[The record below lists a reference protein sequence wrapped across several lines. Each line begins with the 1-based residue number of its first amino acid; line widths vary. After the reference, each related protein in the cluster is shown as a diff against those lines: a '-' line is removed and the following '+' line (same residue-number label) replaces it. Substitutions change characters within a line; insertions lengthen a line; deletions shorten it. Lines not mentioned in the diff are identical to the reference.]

1 MRKLVLTC
9 DSCGQRMQVPRS
21 AIGRTGMCPS
31 CGATIKIRAHNT
43 TTTSPAKRGGMLS
56 GGGNWWRGS
65 GTQPTEDAKRKF
77 GEAVDLFYGGRYAES
92 LAIFDALV
100 QQFPGNPD
108 IENGRQQC
116 LQALRK
122 PQQTFALED
131 NTGRPNVGGGN
142 SAFSGISAGR
152 EGRLDKETVRR
163 IVIEKMLRSPNEAV
177 QLQAADLAAR
187 LLGMIEAEE
196 EDKDEEKKEESVA
209 AEIEDDVA
217 DESEFP
223 EDEVDDADEDIRSS
237 NVVDL

>member
-1 MRKLVLTC
+1 MRKLILTC

-31 CGATIKIRAHNT
+31 CGDTIKIRAHNT
-43 TTTSPAKRGGMLS
+43 TTTSPAKRSGLLS
-56 GGGNWWRGS
+56 GGGNWWRSS
-65 GTQPTEDAKRKF
+65 GTPPTEDAKRKF
-77 GEAVDLFYGGRYAES
+77 GEAVDLFYGSRYAES

-131 NTGRPNVGGGN
+131 KTGPAVGGG
-142 SAFSGISAGR
+142 SFGGMASPAR
-152 EGRLDKETVRR
+152 EGGLDKDTVRR

-187 LLGMIEAEE
+187 LLGMLETHEEEQEPVAEPEEAVKAELEDDAEEAE
-196 EDKDEEKKEESVA
+196 DFD
-209 AEIEDDVA
+209 
-217 DESEFP
+217 
-223 EDEVDDADEDIRSS
+223 VDDADDDLRSS